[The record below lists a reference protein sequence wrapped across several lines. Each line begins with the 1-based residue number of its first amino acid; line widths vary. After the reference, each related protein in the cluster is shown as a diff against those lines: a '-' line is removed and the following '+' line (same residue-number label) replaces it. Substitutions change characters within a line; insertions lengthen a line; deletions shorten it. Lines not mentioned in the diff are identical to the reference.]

1 MYVLT
6 ISDFIFS
13 AIGEAGILRPL
24 PGGREVCLH
33 AAMPD
38 THTAEILATFK
49 RNVTLTNATLPVRS
63 EQDIEAYQKQKE
75 REARRMRRSRKRGEA
90 GGARRSARTAY

>member
-1 MYVLT
+1 V
-6 ISDFIFS
+6 SS
-13 AIGEAGILRPL
+13 RSPAGHCRDPCT
-24 PGGREVCLH
+24 PFR
-33 AAMPD
+33 
-38 THTAEILATFK
+38 
-49 RNVTLTNATLPVRS
+49 RNVTLTNATVHVRS